1 MLLNALSK
9 LEEWRHLPAYQL
21 ERRVDVFFG
30 LFLPEIIEQRFREP
44 GGVVIPEFPL
54 HRGNVL
60 RESNSKRKNE
70 SVKVDFA
77 VFCRNRYKKIFL
89 VELKT
94 DSRSIRP
101 DQLKHM
107 LCAARDDVGPEQVLG
122 GVVKAAIHSPVKPK
136 YGHLLYELHK
146 LGCVA
151 RRYCKDNKG
160 AKNFDQIDMNKTSPG
175 LEPTF
180 RDLDVSVNWKNA
192 AIELVLIAPSDVR
205 QKGHVELSRFHHITL
220 ADVANAIEDEC
231 KSRLELAHYLRRWEE
246 TKAGRAQLA
255 PRA

>member
-9 LEEWRHLPAYQL
+9 LEEWRHFPAYQL

-30 LFLPEIIEQRFREP
+30 LFLPEIIEHRFHEP

-54 HRGNVL
+54 HKGNVL
-60 RESNSKRKNE
+60 DVSDTKKINE

-77 VFCRNRYKKIFL
+77 VFCRNRDKKIFL

-101 DQLKHM
+101 DQLRNM
-107 LCAARDDVGPEQVLG
+107 RAAKKVGPKRVLG
-122 GVVKAAIHSPVKPK
+122 GVVEAAIHSPVKPK
-136 YGHLLYELHK
+136 YGHLLSNLHD
-146 LGCVA
+146 LGCIA
-151 RRYCKDNKG
+151 RKYCEENKG
-160 AKNFDQIDMNKTSPG
+160 ARNFDQINMKDASPG
-175 LEPTF
+175 LAPTF
-180 RDLDVSVNWKNA
+180 RDLCVSESWTNA
-192 AIELVLIAPSDVR
+192 TIELVLIAPSDTH
-205 QKGHVELSRFHHITL
+205 QHANADIHHVTL
-220 ADVANAIEDEC
+220 ANVANVIEDEC
-231 KSRLELAHYLRRWEE
+231 RSRLEFAHYLRQWEE